1 MTLDFRG
8 SEEAVQGLSPGIL
21 LSLGKI
27 RGEDSKEGG
36 SQESKRKTR
45 STGCAGNQIKFFKEE
60 RVLNAANRSNKQK
73 PEN

>member
-27 RGEDSKEGG
+27 RGEDSKGG
-36 SQESKRKTR
+36 SQKVKGKPGALGVLE
-45 STGCAGNQIKFFKEE
+45 IK
-60 RVLNAANRSNKQK
+60 
-73 PEN
+73 